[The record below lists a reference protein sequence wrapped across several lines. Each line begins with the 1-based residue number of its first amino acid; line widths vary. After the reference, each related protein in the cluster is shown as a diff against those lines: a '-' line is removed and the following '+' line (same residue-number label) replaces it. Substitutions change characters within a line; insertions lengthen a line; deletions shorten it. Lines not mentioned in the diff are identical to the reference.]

1 MEQDSIFT
9 IALTLITALTSAKG
23 WDYWQNRATDKKQ
36 EKKEELQETHLYRDD
51 LRKEVQRLREELI
64 ALYAKREEE
73 MEKILRKDSEAG
85 DEMHNEISELR
96 EQLATFK
103 TRVEFLEKE
112 NATLKS
118 QITN

>member
-23 WDYWQNRATDKKQ
+23 WEYWQDRATDKKQ

-73 MEKILRKDSEAG
+73 MEK
-85 DEMHNEISELR
+85 MHNEISELR